1 MARTRRKFGWRG
13 VLRVVVLIAAG
24 RVTALGQASGTVGTP
39 DAASLAAQR
48 TLERA
53 ILLAGPGVAHLPIV
67 LATKPPDG
75 ASEGVEAWFVR
86 GPDGHVNQIGQCLL
100 RVASPIVHEA
110 WPYHHGSEE
119 TAAYDAQIAFLV
131 MNGGSTAQLS
141 GVRRARI
148 ATAHRLAD
156 RGALATKSN

>member
-1 MARTRRKFGWRG
+1 MGHSR
-13 VLRVVVLIAAG
+13 AG
-24 RVTALGQASGTVGTP
+24 RARESDRSVSPQG
-39 DAASLAAQR
+39 
-48 TLERA
+48 
-53 ILLAGPGVAHLPIV
+53 
-67 LATKPPDG
+67 
-75 ASEGVEAWFVR
+75 
-86 GPDGHVNQIGQCLL
+86 
-100 RVASPIVHEA
+100 ASPIVHEA

-156 RGALATKSN
+156 RGALGTKSN